1 MTSQEPQH
9 TPYHDFIPYTRWSTI
24 GRYDKF
30 PNWAVLKMFFS
41 QDHDGNGA
49 GSNFVCSA
57 SSMGPDEAWTAG
69 HCVTNN
75 LTGAGFNAGWSYN
88 VLVCPVYDN
97 GVHPVHGCWGSDA
110 SSTSIAYRE
119 RR

>member
-1 MTSQEPQH
+1 
-9 TPYHDFIPYTRWSTI
+9 
-24 GRYDKF
+24 
-30 PNWAVLKMFFS
+30 MFFS

-97 GVHPVHGCWGSDA
+97 GVHPAHGCWGADSL
-110 SSTSIAYRE
+110 TS
-119 RR
+119 